1 MERPSKRGLYLDSN
15 DHLVGWTQEAHK
27 PPKGGNLYS
36 FSGISVASHELFSHM
51 EGDGAFSII
60 TSYLTAAR
68 ATHRVYGKNVT
79 GAEWTDIGT
88 PEQLETL
95 RKHLV

>member
-1 MERPSKRGLYLDSN
+1 M
-15 DHLVGWTQEAHK
+15 H
-27 PPKGGNLYS
+27 
-36 FSGISVASHELFSHM
+36 
-51 EGDGAFSII
+51 GDEAFSII

-95 RKHLV
+95 RKHLVQ